1 MSLSVQAEGITQRFG
16 ETLALDEVSFS
27 LEPGKIYGLLGRN
40 GSGKSTLLA
49 ILAAFMK
56 STGGCARVGG
66 EPVFENARITR
77 EVCLIREAGDTVA
90 SDESVGEAIEFAAS
104 IRPHWDGAYAAELLR
119 RFGLETKKKL
129 GALSRGQLSALG
141 ITLGLASRAPLTM
154 FDESYLGLDA
164 PSRYLFY
171 DELLADFIRHPRTM
185 IISTHLIEEVSKLF
199 EEVVIIDKGRLLL
212 HEPLDALLSH
222 GATLTGSAEA
232 VDQLASG
239 LRTLS
244 SRQLGPTK
252 SVTVFG
258 QLSREQTAAADHAGV
273 EISPVP
279 LQDLFVHLTGQP
291 AEETS

>member
-16 ETLALDEVSFS
+16 ETLALDDLSFS
-27 LEPGKIYGLLGRN
+27 LEAGKIYGLLGRN

-56 STGGCARVGG
+56 STGGIARIGG

-77 EVCLIREAGDTVA
+77 NVCLIRESGDTLA
-90 SDESVGEAIEFAAS
+90 GDESVEAAISFAGS
-104 IRPHWDGAYAAELLR
+104 IRPDWDAAYAAELLN
-119 RFGLETKKKL
+119 RFGLDPKKKI
-129 GALSRGQLSALG
+129 GALSRGQQSGLG

-171 DELLADFIRHPRTM
+171 DELLADFIRHPRTI
-185 IISTHLIEEVSKLF
+185 IISTHLIEEVSKIF

-222 GATLTGSAEA
+222 GATLTGPAAA
-232 VDQLASG
+232 VDQLASE

-244 SRQLGPTK
+244 ARQLGPTRA
-252 SVTVFG
+252 VTVFG
-258 QLSREQTAAADHAGV
+258 QLSREQMAAANRAGI

-291 AEETS
+291 MEEAS